1 MDAMKM
7 KQVRAGLRAR
17 FDAQVDARLDGAA
30 SAPTTAAARLT
41 RTLLAATL
49 AAALAAC
56 AVGPDYKTPATEP
69 ATLVNATGT
78 ETSPLTA
85 SNAPTSSAAT
95 PPATDP
101 LYLTSE
107 PEAAWWRQFDDP
119 VLGRLIDRALG
130 ANLDLRIAID
140 RVQQARSSFTE
151 AELNK
156 LPHVP
161 LTTGY
166 RHTNEQFPG
175 FGTQRLDIE
184 SFKVGFDA
192 SWELD
197 LFGRVRRASE
207 AAGAEVEVA
216 QASLRDA
223 QISVAAEVAR
233 NYFELRG
240 AQSRLDVA
248 RRNLAN
254 QAEVLRLTEVRRELG
269 RGGELDAQQARARF
283 KETEA
288 TLPQLD
294 IAAHRSAYRIAV
306 LLGERPGTIDAD
318 LVPAPV
324 AAYARALPIG
334 DASELLRRRPDVR
347 AAERRLAAATAR
359 VGVATADLFPRLSF
373 TGFIGFLSGDL
384 SGLLRT
390 SGGRDARAWEVGPSL
405 SWSALDLGT
414 TRARLRGSKSNAE
427 VALAE
432 YERSV
437 LLALEDT
444 ENALAGY
451 ARQQQALRTV
461 GEQVAA
467 ARRAAEL
474 AQVRYKEGGTDF
486 LTLLEAQ
493 RGQLAAEDALAR
505 GEADVNT
512 GVVAIYKALG
522 GVGVPVVPLETARA
536 GN

>member
-1 MDAMKM
+1 MNLEYGFEATRPAGRRRVNGLLLVAM
-7 KQVRAGLRAR
+7 
-17 FDAQVDARLDGAA
+17 
-30 SAPTTAAARLT
+30 S
-41 RTLLAATL
+41 
-49 AAALAAC
+49 AALAAC
-56 AVGPDYKTPATEP
+56 AVGPDYKTPATP
-69 ATLVNATGT
+69 VATLVNATGT
-78 ETSPLTA
+78 EASPLTA
-85 SNAPTSSAAT
+85 AANAPAT
-95 PPATDP
+95 ATTDP
-101 LYLTSE
+101 LYLSAE
-107 PEAAWWRQFDDP
+107 PESAWWRQFDDP
-119 VLGRLIDRALG
+119 VLGRLVDRALG
-130 ANLDLRIAID
+130 ANLDLRIAVD
-140 RVQQARSSFTE
+140 RVQQARAAFTE
-151 AELNK
+151 AELDK

-161 LTTGY
+161 LTTNY
-166 RHTNEQFPG
+166 RHTREQFPG
-175 FGTQRLDIE
+175 FGTRRVDIE
-184 SFKVGFDA
+184 SYKVGFDA
-192 SWELD
+192 SWEID
-197 LFGRVRRASE
+197 LFGRVQRAAE

-216 QASLRDA
+216 QATLRDA
-223 QISVAAEVAR
+223 QVSVAAEVAR

-240 AQSRLDVA
+240 AQARLDVA

-269 RGGELDAQQARARF
+269 RGGELDAQQARARY

-294 IAAHRSAYRIAV
+294 SATRRAAYRIAV
-306 LLGERPGTIDAD
+306 LLGERPGALDAE
-318 LVPAPV
+318 LAPV
-324 AAYARALPIG
+324 ATPAYARALPIG
-334 DASELLRRRPDVR
+334 DAAELLRRRPDVR

-373 TGFIGFLSGDL
+373 SGFVGFLSGDL
-384 SGLLRT
+384 GSLFRSG
-390 SGGRDARAWEVGPSL
+390 GGRDARAWEIGPSL

-414 TRARLRGSKSNAE
+414 TRARLRASKSNAD

-505 GEADVNT
+505 GEAEVNT

-522 GVGVPVVPLETARA
+522 GVGVPVLPVVASA
-536 GN
+536 AQ